1 MFVGR
6 GRETDRIEELIA
18 RVRAG
23 RSGVLLIEG
32 DAGAGKTTLLDLAE
46 CRAAQMTVLR
56 TVGVAGAQDVA
67 FSGLFSV
74 LRPFL
79 DMVEELPGP
88 QAEALRVVLGVQ
100 AGTGGDPFLI
110 GVALLGILAA
120 AGERRPV
127 VVLVDD
133 LQWMDEP
140 SARALLFALRRLDAD
155 RVGAVLAVRSGE
167 VLPAGTAG
175 WLHDIDVVRLSP
187 LDLDS
192 TVALLAADNITAAVA
207 ADLHR
212 LTGGNPLALTETA
225 ATLTPLQR
233 LGIAAPPEAAVL
245 PRSMS
250 RLYGR
255 HLDALPPTTRRA
267 LVVAAVDRFDDLRL
281 LTLALRSQHLTP
293 ADLSAAEDAGLF
305 RLLTDTVPAAYAWKH
320 PLVRAAVLEAAEP
333 SMLRLAHAAQADALT
348 AALDMST
355 LAGNTDQS
363 RAALYRSAR
372 AWHYSAATIESD
384 DRIADELAAVAV
396 EASDRRAD
404 SAAAAAYQR
413 SATLTADLVLRSERL
428 TFAAEAA
435 WRAGDGTMTNSLVD
449 TALEH
454 ASNAQLARLY
464 RLRGL
469 YAFEWG
475 SIVAAVAPTE
485 QAFRQALRTDT
496 ATALEVAA
504 ELVYAAIFDGSPEAD
519 ATACECAALADS
531 HADRSEPRQAA
542 LATWTM
548 YVAGNIAAQP
558 QYASNSFRDTIAIRA
573 VTTAE
578 LARARDELEL
588 LTQRDPGR
596 YALYAYVLNEDLN
609 GTRHACARVDPVIA
623 TLRANGELSVL
634 PKLLRPRALA
644 ATWLGDWDGAWQLAT
659 EAYDLACVTG
669 RVNNRSNALHL
680 LGEIAALRGQE
691 EACLEYIAE
700 RRSVVEVALGI
711 ERARLGRPSVL
722 LALGLGRYE
731 EAVTLLEEFYGI
743 FVSCG
748 RPVSGALDYLP
759 ELVEALVL
767 TGRTVD
773 AAARAQEFIELMASV
788 SATRSHA
795 TADGASDLA
804 TEAAVHRVRGLV
816 AASPADATA
825 SFDAAVRAHTDNPT
839 DNPFQQARTRL
850 VYGERLRRDGQRRA
864 AREQLRAAAETFD
877 RLEAL
882 PWARRA
888 NRELAAT
895 GAARRPARRVVSS
908 ALTGQEL
915 RIALLAAEGLSNKEV
930 AAQMYLS
937 TKTVEYHLGHV
948 YQKLDL
954 HSRAQLARRFPTPE
968 TARDA
973 ATPVASS

>member
-6 GRETDRIEELIA
+6 GRETDRIEELFA

-74 LRPFL
+74 LRPVL

-110 GVALLGILAA
+110 GVALLRILAA

-127 VVLVDD
+127 AVLVDD
-133 LQWMDEP
+133 LQWIDEP

-155 RVGAVLAVRSGE
+155 QVGAVLAVRSGE

-207 ADLHR
+207 TDLHR

-255 HLDALPPTTRRA
+255 HLDALPPRTRRA

-305 RLLTDTVPAAYAWKH
+305 RLRTDTVPAAYAWKH

-333 SMLRLAHAAQADALT
+333 SMRRLAHAAQADALT

-355 LAGNTDQS
+355 VAGNTDQS
-363 RAALYRSAR
+363 RAALYRAAR

-428 TFAAEAA
+428 TCAAEAA

-469 YAFEWG
+469 YAFELG

-519 ATACECAALADS
+519 ATAFECAALADS

-542 LATWTM
+542 LATWTT
-548 YVAGNIAAQP
+548 YVAGNIAAQT
-558 QYASNSFRDTIAIRA
+558 QCASSSFRDTIGIRA

-596 YALYAYVLNEDLN
+596 YALYAFGLNETLN
-609 GTRHACARVDPVIA
+609 GVRHACARVDPAIA
-623 TLRANGELSVL
+623 TLRANGELSAL
-634 PKLLRPRALA
+634 LKLLRPRALA

-691 EACLEYIAE
+691 EACREYIAE

-711 ERARLGRPSVL
+711 ERARFGRPSVL

-748 RPVSGALDYLP
+748 RPVAGALDYLP

-788 SATRSHA
+788 SAT
-795 TADGASDLA
+795 TADGSLDLA

-816 AASPADATA
+816 ATSPADATA
-825 SFDAAVRAHTDNPT
+825 SFDAAVRAHTDNPA

-882 PWARRA
+882 PWVRRA

-954 HSRAQLARRFPTPE
+954 HSRSQLARRFPTLE